1 MNKINFFEPDIGIS
15 EIKNVSKVLKSK
27 WLTMGKITFDFEK
40 KFEEFLIKNSN
51 ISKKKYC
58 IATSSATSALHLC
71 LDVLG
76 VKKGDEVIIPTNT
89 FVSSIEVIEL
99 VGATPVLCDIEFNT
113 HNICLDSIRK
123 KISNKTKVIMPV
135 HYGGKSCDMDQLN
148 KLAKQHKIK
157 IIEDAAHALPT
168 FYKKNIVGSGK
179 NLICFSF
186 YANKTLTT
194 CEGGMIV
201 TDSFKLSKLLA
212 KKRLHGISKNAWNR
226 YSNKGNWEYDVTNFG
241 YKYNTNDISSAIGI
255 IQLQKQ
261 ENNQK
266 KRLFIAKRYMEC
278 LDKKVFLPDRIK
290 MEDSSWHLF
299 VIKIKNRNKLSQI
312 FKKMGI
318 GHSMHYI
325 PIHRL
330 SYYKNK
336 YKFQSAEYPISEKV
350 YKTSISLPIYPSLTK
365 KNQNKIIKII
375 NNFIHEN

>member
-1 MNKINFFEPDIGIS
+1 MNLFEIFF
-15 EIKNVSKVLKSK
+15 N
-27 WLTMGKITFDFEK
+27 
-40 KFEEFLIKNSN
+40 
-51 ISKKKYC
+51 
-58 IATSSATSALHLC
+58 
-71 LDVLG
+71 
-76 VKKGDEVIIPTNT
+76 VIIAVDPN
-89 FVSSIEVIEL
+89 
-99 VGATPVLCDIEFNT
+99 
-113 HNICLDSIRK
+113 
-123 KISNKTKVIMPV
+123 
-135 HYGGKSCDMDQLN
+135 
-148 KLAKQHKIK
+148 
-157 IIEDAAHALPT
+157 
-168 FYKKNIVGSGK
+168 
-179 NLICFSF
+179 
-186 YANKTLTT
+186 
-194 CEGGMIV
+194 
-201 TDSFKLSKLLA
+201 
-212 KKRLHGISKNAWNR
+212 
-226 YSNKGNWEYDVTNFG
+226 DVTNFG